1 MTGRATT
8 LLFTA
13 GAAAL
18 VLSTIAAR
26 PAKLY
31 VWNASASVP
40 VGFYRLQPTGDLS
53 VTQLVA
59 VQPPEPLATF
69 LADNS
74 YLPRGI
80 ADAQARPGTA
90 GTDRLQRRA
99 RYHCRQHREG
109 RSARARQP
117 GPPATCLA
125 RLPRHRRGRS
135 LSHELAVGGLPRRAI
150 FRGVANEC
158 DHRARGASLDKL
170 GGMTLSPACK
180 LSAIPLFGQNA
191 SHSSVPAEHHT
202 AVARTGGQ
210 GRPSGRRGSASPL
223 TAASTTAG
231 LRSYGIVVW
240 IVAILAASMLSS
252 GSAHAERTSP
262 PAHRMNGE
270 SVDPLAA
277 YVTEASGRFGVPER
291 WIRAVMRV
299 ESEGKQRARSKK
311 GAMGLM
317 QIMPGTWNELRSRY
331 RLGADPY
338 DVRDNILAGAAYIRE
353 LSDRYG
359 TPGFLA
365 AYNAGPGRYE
375 RHLATGR
382 PLPDETQ
389 AYAATL
395 APMIT
400 RTRTNVQLVR
410 SQDRLPGPTL
420 HCSRRAPPGSR
431 RIVSLRLLCART
443 AHRAP
448 VAWSTYRRSY
458 PTLASCS
465 YTVPAR

>member
-1 MTGRATT
+1 
-8 LLFTA
+8 
-13 GAAAL
+13 
-18 VLSTIAAR
+18 
-26 PAKLY
+26 
-31 VWNASASVP
+31 
-40 VGFYRLQPTGDLS
+40 
-53 VTQLVA
+53 
-59 VQPPEPLATF
+59 
-69 LADNS
+69 
-74 YLPRGI
+74 
-80 ADAQARPGTA
+80 
-90 GTDRLQRRA
+90 
-99 RYHCRQHREG
+99 
-109 RSARARQP
+109 
-117 GPPATCLA
+117 
-125 RLPRHRRGRS
+125 
-135 LSHELAVGGLPRRAI
+135 
-150 FRGVANEC
+150 
-158 DHRARGASLDKL
+158 
-170 GGMTLSPACK
+170 MTLSPACK

-382 PLPDETQ
+382 SLPDETQ
-389 AYAATL
+389 AYVATL
-395 APMIT
+395 APMIESKQAKVQIGAVGKSFAWAKSPLIAT
-400 RTRTNVQLVR
+400 RNLGISGDGGSSADMRRPRSSSAQGVVDLSALVPHSRNLFVHRTGEKR
-410 SQDRLPGPTL
+410 SQ
-420 HCSRRAPPGSR
+420 
-431 RIVSLRLLCART
+431 
-443 AHRAP
+443 
-448 VAWSTYRRSY
+448 
-458 PTLASCS
+458 
-465 YTVPAR
+465 